1 MGDFILYLLYR
12 LLGLLVNILPEAI
25 AYQIGKR
32 FGDLAYWI
40 LPKRRQLARKN
51 LQLALDID
59 DSKVNKLVRANFQH
73 LGMVLI
79 EFLRLGQLTE
89 ENIDEFIEIEGLK
102 YLKQAQ
108 QDDRGFVLFTGHFGN
123 WEVMGAA
130 LALQGFPINALAR
143 DQSNELINE
152 DILATR
158 ESKGINIFPNKGLVI
173 KQAYRALK
181 RGEGLFV
188 LGDQKSRHAEHYVEL
203 FGCKALT
210 RLGTVE
216 LAARTNSVV
225 IPIYILRRED
235 RGYKIIA
242 KEPVEVPDNITD
254 AEKKEIMS
262 DLYNGL
268 EEMIRKYPA
277 QWMWMHDRWKGS
289 PDIE

>member
-1 MGDFILYLLYR
+1 MADFILYLLYR

-59 DSKVNKLVRANFQH
+59 DSQVEKLVKANFRH

-89 ENIDEFIEIEGLK
+89 ENIDEFIEIEGLE

-108 QDDRGFVLFTGHFGN
+108 QENRGFVLFTGHFGN

-130 LALQGFPINALAR
+130 LALQGFAVNALAR

-188 LGDQKSRHAEHYVEL
+188 LGDQKSRHAQHYVEL
-203 FGCKALT
+203 FGFKALT

-216 LAARTNSVV
+216 LAARTNSVI
-225 IPIYILRRED
+225 IPIYILRRKD
-235 RGYKIIA
+235 RGYRIIV
-242 KEPVEVPDNITD
+242 KDPVEVPDNITD

-262 DLYNGL
+262 ELYNGL